1 MMKYRNVVI
10 MCVGMILMMN
20 IAVSQPMRKQ
30 RGEMRERPERL
41 EKFRKMRLI
50 EVLKLN
56 EEESIRF
63 FAKQNAHE
71 DRVRGMMDKRN
82 DALDDVEKMTKDKN
96 AGADLQKRI
105 DQLLDIDQQIFAE
118 RQKFQKEMRQ
128 FLTAEQFARFM
139 LFQRNFGNQVRDA
152 LGEMSKERKQR
163 FRERD

>member
-1 MMKYRNVVI
+1 MKYRNVVI

-20 IAVSQPMRKQ
+20 IAVSQPMRKP
-30 RGEMRERPERL
+30 RGDMRERPERL

-71 DRVRGMMDKRN
+71 DRVREMMDKRN

-96 AGADLQKRI
+96 SGAGLQKRI

-128 FLTAEQFARFM
+128 FLTPDQFARFM